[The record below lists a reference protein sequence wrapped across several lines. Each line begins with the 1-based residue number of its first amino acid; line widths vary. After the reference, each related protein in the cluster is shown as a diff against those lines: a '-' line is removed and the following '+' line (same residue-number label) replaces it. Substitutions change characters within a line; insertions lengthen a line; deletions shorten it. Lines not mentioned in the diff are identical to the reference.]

1 MLISKSI
8 LKTVKQDN
16 YELLVMKDEEVNV
29 IITTEKPVLR
39 LDVFDIKIL
48 MESLQKSLN
57 TEQRKNMI
65 KILSDVT

>member
-16 YELLVMKDEEVNV
+16 YELLVMKDDEVNV
-29 IITTEKPVLR
+29 IITTEKPVIR
-39 LDVFDIKIL
+39 LDVFDVKIL
-48 MESLQKSLN
+48 MESLHKSLN

-65 KILSDVT
+65 KILVDII

>member
-1 MLISKSI
+1 M
-8 LKTVKQDN
+8 KQDN